1 MLSAEEIDQLN
12 ADYDRFHPSLGNP
25 PQERVACTDRHGN
38 TYEGQR
44 FWSKAYADLAD
55 HPTMVPILEEL
66 LGNPRWGHAHQC
78 LPEELRPKFRLD
90 HHNIHYRAPLSAEE
104 GAEAYKNGAPHLHG
118 GAENWHIT
126 AVYELKTVGPGDGG
140 FGAAAGSQTPAGF
153 ARVRSMPGVGDAA
166 RAEWTDSPWTRKHPD
181 WLPEVPI
188 HRVEGKAGDCILFT
202 EKMTHGTVPWEGS
215 DERRTLFCAS
225 LQFELDASSYL

>member
-1 MLSAEEIDQLN
+1 MQTSLLSSRAPHERRGCVLRQIVIPDVLSAEEIDQLN

-55 HPTMVPILEEL
+55 HPTIVPILEEL
-66 LGNPRWGHAHQC
+66 LGDPRWGHAHQC

-118 GAENWHIT
+118 GAENCRRRP
-126 AVYELKTVGPGDGG
+126 L
-140 FGAAAGSQTPAGF
+140 FG
-153 ARVRSMPGVGDAA
+153 RS
-166 RAEWTDSPWTRKHPD
+166 
-181 WLPEVPI
+181 L
-188 HRVEGKAGDCILFT
+188 
-202 EKMTHGTVPWEGS
+202 
-215 DERRTLFCAS
+215 
-225 LQFELDASSYL
+225 SYPC

>member
-1 MLSAEEIDQLN
+1 MYKGQWVDDTMHGRGKYIFPN
-12 ADYDRFHPSLGNP
+12 
-25 PQERVACTDRHGN
+25 GN

-118 GAENWHIT
+118 GAENCRRRP
-126 AVYELKTVGPGDGG
+126 L
-140 FGAAAGSQTPAGF
+140 FG
-153 ARVRSMPGVGDAA
+153 RS
-166 RAEWTDSPWTRKHPD
+166 
-181 WLPEVPI
+181 L
-188 HRVEGKAGDCILFT
+188 
-202 EKMTHGTVPWEGS
+202 
-215 DERRTLFCAS
+215 
-225 LQFELDASSYL
+225 SYPC